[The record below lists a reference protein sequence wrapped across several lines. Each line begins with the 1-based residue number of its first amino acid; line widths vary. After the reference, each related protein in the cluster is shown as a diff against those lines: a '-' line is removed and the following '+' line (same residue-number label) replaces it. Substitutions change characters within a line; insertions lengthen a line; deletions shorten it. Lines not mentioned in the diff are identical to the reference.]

1 MSTSLKKTLKLS
13 ETFTE
18 NAQKAIANNPAAI
31 EKIKEQAAS
40 FQDHM
45 QAALRTLTMA
55 TMSGMMNGGKEEDL
69 LNNPEFQDAAL
80 KVTDMLA
87 MMVSIGLGKEA
98 GQALIP
104 AEMKDADVA
113 EVLKARA
120 PNLAKLAA

>member
-13 ETFTE
+13 ETFTD

-87 MMVSIGLGKEA
+87 MMVTIGLGKEA

-113 EVLKARA
+113 EVLKDRA

>member
-13 ETFTE
+13 ETFTD

-55 TMSGMMNGGKEEDL
+55 TMSGMMNAGKEEDL

-87 MMVSIGLGKEA
+87 MMVTIGLGKEA
-98 GQALIP
+98 GQALIL

-113 EVLKARA
+113 EVLKNRA

>member
-18 NAQKAIANNPAAI
+18 NAQKAIASDPSAI

-120 PNLAKLAA
+120 PNLAKLVA

>member
-113 EVLKARA
+113 EVLKDRA

>member
-18 NAQKAIANNPAAI
+18 NAQKAIASDPSAI

-69 LNNPEFQDAAL
+69 LNNPESQDAAL

-120 PNLAKLAA
+120 PNLAKLVA